1 MLVFNVDDELSS
13 SVLPSYYAR
22 MSHYRDFSDI
32 PVFLVGIKGKFVF
45 SSRCVNTIVYSLLKF
60 GRNSI
65 NYVWIHGLAWK
76 ARGVLGH
83 NFKTSSSHRAPVL
96 PVP

>member
-32 PVFLVGIKGKFVF
+32 PVFLVGIKGKFV
-45 SSRCVNTIVYSLLKF
+45 SNRRCVNTIVYNLGEFS
-60 GRNSI
+60 RNSI
-65 NYVWIHGLAWK
+65 HYVWKHVGVLNYFIHGQP
-76 ARGVLGH
+76 GH
-83 NFKTSSSHRAPVL
+83 EAVPAVYFK
-96 PVP
+96 